1 MENTLAIIKPDAYKK
16 GASGKIIDR
25 IIKEGF
31 EIMGMKSLLLT
42 RGKAEG
48 VYEIHKDKP
57 FFNELTEFMS
67 SGKCVLLALRRENAV
82 DKWRE
87 VIGSTNP
94 NEADSGTIRKLFGS
108 NTGNNAVHGSDSKEN
123 GNIEISYFF
132 SESELFKE
140 N

>member
-25 IIKEGF
+25 IIEEGF
-31 EIMGMKSLLLT
+31 EIMGMKSAVLT
-42 RGKAEG
+42 KVKAEG
-48 VYEIHKDKP
+48 FYEIHKDKP

-67 SGKCVLLALRRENAV
+67 SGKCILLALKRENAV
-82 DKWRE
+82 NKWRE
-87 VIGSTNP
+87 VIGATNP
-94 NEADSGTIRKLFGS
+94 EDADSGTIRKLFGS

-132 SESELFKE
+132 NENELFEE

>member
-1 MENTLAIIKPDAYKK
+1 MENTLAIIKPDAYEK
-16 GASGKIIDR
+16 GASGRIIDR
-25 IIKEGF
+25 IIEEGF
-31 EIMGMKSLLLT
+31 EIMGMKSLVLT
-42 RGKAEG
+42 KRKVEG
-48 VYEIHKDKP
+48 FYEIHKDKP

-67 SGKCVLLALRRENAV
+67 SGKCILLALRRKNAV
-82 DKWRE
+82 NKWRE

-94 NEADSGTIRKLFGS
+94 DEADSGTIRKLFGS

-123 GNIEISYFF
+123 GNIEVSYFF

>member
-25 IIKEGF
+25 IIEEGF
-31 EIMGMKSLLLT
+31 EIMGMKSIMLT
-42 RGKAEG
+42 KEKAEG
-48 VYEIHKDKP
+48 FYEIHKDKS

-67 SGKCVLLALRRENAV
+67 SGKCVLLALKRENAV
-82 DKWRE
+82 NKWRE

-94 NEADSGTIRKLFGS
+94 DEADSGTIRKLFGS
-108 NTGNNAVHGSDSKEN
+108 NTGNNAVHGSDSREN

-132 SESELFKE
+132 SENELFEE